1 MLLHFVPLAGHASL
15 SVSHCSVFFFFFSSL
30 TLFNQQTTN
39 EMKISQSVLSIS
51 TLRSWALK
59 ALYFETYLVI

>member
-15 SVSHCSVFFFFFSSL
+15 SVSHCSVFFFFSLL

-39 EMKISQSVLSIS
+39 EMKISHSVLSIS